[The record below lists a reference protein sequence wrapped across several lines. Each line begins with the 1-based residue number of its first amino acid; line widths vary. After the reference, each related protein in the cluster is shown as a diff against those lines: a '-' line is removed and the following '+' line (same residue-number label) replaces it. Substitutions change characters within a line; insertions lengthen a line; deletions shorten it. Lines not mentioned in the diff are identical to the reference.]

1 MKELAAAL
9 NNDAN
14 FATTVTN
21 QIGLK
26 LNKTEAAST
35 YALLSQLPGK
45 LDVTTAADVY
55 APLQDPL
62 FSGAV
67 MIKDAVVNNTLSQ
80 LLMENNVFQ
89 MQYSQVV
96 YDVPSGSFL
105 ANVFPVI
112 SFSNTTC
119 ASSLP
124 FSCPNLK
131 VYGTELS
138 VLLND
143 KSNNTNSTLVNATL
157 TGTTTFNGNVNGL
170 TAAMVNLGNV
180 ANTAPS
186 GLPISSLT
194 QSALNLKAPIDMPY
208 FTTSVSVRDSSVSSS
223 VANWYMSNNK
233 VTLEHQYFNTIPVM
247 TQALTYSN
255 TQLSILIP
263 TVLSQSTTCLSN
275 VNFSGPV
282 TFSSTVNGLTA
293 ATVGLANVANTAPT
307 ELPINTLTQTAL
319 NLKAPL
325 DSPNFTTIVSVRDSS
340 VSTSKANWYMSN
352 NKITLE
358 HQHFSTIPVITQVLT
373 YSNT

>member
-1 MKELAAAL
+1 MKELATAL

-26 LNKTEAAST
+26 LNTTEAAST

-62 FSGAV
+62 FSGSV

-96 YDVPSGSFL
+96 YDIPSGSCL

-112 SFSNTTC
+112 SFSDTTC

-124 FSCPNLK
+124 FSCPSLK

-157 TGTTTFNGNVNGL
+157 TGTTT
-170 TAAMVNLGNV
+170 
-180 ANTAPS
+180 
-186 GLPISSLT
+186 
-194 QSALNLKAPIDMPY
+194 
-208 FTTSVSVRDSSVSSS
+208 
-223 VANWYMSNNK
+223 
-233 VTLEHQYFNTIPVM
+233 
-247 TQALTYSN
+247 
-255 TQLSILIP
+255 
-263 TVLSQSTTCLSN
+263 
-275 VNFSGPV
+275 
-282 TFSSTVNGLTA
+282 
-293 ATVGLANVANTAPT
+293 
-307 ELPINTLTQTAL
+307 
-319 NLKAPL
+319 
-325 DSPNFTTIVSVRDSS
+325 
-340 VSTSKANWYMSN
+340 
-352 NKITLE
+352 
-358 HQHFSTIPVITQVLT
+358 
-373 YSNT
+373 